1 MAAREVTRVAE
12 DVVGVEDMEVAA
24 ITEDTAEDA
33 AVAERGEIEEDTE
46 EAEEARGD
54 SMMIA
59 EKTGG
64 MTDHVVEA
72 VDAVAAE
79 ATEGVVEVLEEEE
92 ASRMATVNKLEC
104 GGTGLHSNATTP
116 PRYQIAKT
124 DNNITNTTPSDSH
137 NKLRFTNSSGHSIMI
152 NSKNT

>member
-1 MAAREVTRVAE
+1 MAAREVTRAAE

-46 EAEEARGD
+46 EAEGARGD
-54 SMMIA
+54 SMMTA

-64 MTDHVVEA
+64 MTDHVAEV
-72 VDAVAAE
+72 VDVAAVE

-92 ASRMATVNKLEC
+92 ASRMATVNKLSVA
-104 GGTGLHSNATTP
+104 GQV
-116 PRYQIAKT
+116 YI
-124 DNNITNTTPSDSH
+124 
-137 NKLRFTNSSGHSIMI
+137 
-152 NSKNT
+152 

>member
-1 MAAREVTRVAE
+1 MVAREVTRVAE
-12 DVVGVEDMEVAA
+12 DVAGVEAMEVAA

-64 MTDHVVEA
+64 MTDHVVEGEREII
-72 VDAVAAE
+72 V
-79 ATEGVVEVLEEEE
+79 TVL
-92 ASRMATVNKLEC
+92 
-104 GGTGLHSNATTP
+104 
-116 PRYQIAKT
+116 I
-124 DNNITNTTPSDSH
+124 
-137 NKLRFTNSSGHSIMI
+137 
-152 NSKNT
+152 